1 MSHVGVPLPLLA
13 LVLSRP
19 FVSPGAKPLCS
30 KLVVYYYT
38 IHNKCIDVLPVVYI

>member
-19 FVSPGAKPLCS
+19 FVSPGAEPLCS
-30 KLVVYYYT
+30 KLVVDHLA
-38 IHNKCIDVLPVVYI
+38 IHQCTDVLPVVYI